1 MAEGGAAIALLGG
14 EPAPLWR
21 LSRASRWASPWPE
34 RPGRGAA
41 RSGKYSGHRPEA
53 DAGGRVRRDLSAHPL
68 RESSLCRPAKP
79 DRLRRPDPVRPE
91 MRPSVAAEENL
102 MAATVWYEKD
112 ADPSLIAGR

>member
-68 RESSLCRPAKP
+68 SLQRQEVPLGLDPAAVLDQAAVMVDQP
-79 DRLRRPDPVRPE
+79 EAGDDVRDRC
-91 MRPSVAAEENL
+91 AAVGGTDG
-102 MAATVWYEKD
+102 AA
-112 ADPSLIAGR
+112 